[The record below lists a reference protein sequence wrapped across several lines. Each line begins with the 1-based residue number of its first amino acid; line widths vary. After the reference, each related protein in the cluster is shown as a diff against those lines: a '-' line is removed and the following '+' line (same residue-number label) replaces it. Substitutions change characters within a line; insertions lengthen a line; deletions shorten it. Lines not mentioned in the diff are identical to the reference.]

1 MDKVSK
7 IYMSALERKYASRAS
22 KTLQPQKSANGE
34 LRIDSQLDSQ
44 GLLSLA
50 KKLTPPSTGKG
61 VPFRPIHPDLVVLV
75 FSLITPLFLYR
86 IATTQGVMLPWILL
100 LLTGF
105 IGFYF
110 VKRKSLITKFEAQ
123 RLAQKSAEERIQ
135 KGIKRWMQLYYCA
148 RDDIVFNPLE
158 AISVPVDL
166 INGYLLQG

>member
-1 MDKVSK
+1 
-7 IYMSALERKYASRAS
+7 MSAIERKYASRS
-22 KTLQPQKSANGE
+22 GKTPQSQEPATGK
-34 LRIDSQLDSQ
+34 LRIDLQLDAQ

-50 KKLTPPSTGKG
+50 KKLTPPSSGKG

-110 VKRKSLITKFEAQ
+110 VKRKSLIAKFEAQ

-158 AISVPVDL
+158 AKSIPADMM
-166 INGYLLQG
+166 NMYLFQG